1 MPSPIDAIRTS
12 ALVKHYEHGRVLAL
26 DGLDLTVPEGSV
38 FGFLGP
44 NGAGKTT
51 AIKILTGLVEPTS
64 GDAWVAGESVAR
76 SSARLRS
83 QIGYLS
89 QDPRFYTWMTGREL
103 LEFAGQLFGTGRA
116 AARRRADELLEMS
129 GLSRAGGR
137 RIGGY
142 SGGMVQR
149 LGIAQA
155 IVSSP
160 RILFLDEPCASLDP
174 LGRRDVLEFIARLRG
189 KTTVL
194 MSTHILEDV
203 ERVCDTVGIIDR
215 GRMAAT
221 AGTDELARRFAPPV
235 VELEFETVEAA
246 TAFAA
251 AWREDAGTAS
261 ADVDGAKVRL
271 RAPDLSHARA
281 SALRLVTTRGLP
293 LVRLETRS
301 ASLED
306 VFVRLVGG
314 TS

>member
-1 MPSPIDAIRTS
+1 MNAIRTS
-12 ALVKHYEHGRVLAL
+12 ALVKSYERGKVLAL
-26 DGLDLTVPEGSV
+26 DGLDLAVPEGSV

-64 GDAWVAGESVAR
+64 GDAWVAGEPVAE
-76 SSARLRS
+76 SSPRLRS

-89 QDPRFYTWMTGREL
+89 QDPRFYSWMTGREL
-103 LEFAGQLFGTGRA
+103 LVFAAQLYGVDRA
-116 AARRRADELLEMS
+116 AARRRADELLELS
-129 GLSRAGGR
+129 GLVRAATR
-137 RIGGY
+137 RVGGY

-155 IVSSP
+155 VVSTP

-203 ERVCDTVGIIDR
+203 ERVCDTVGIIDH
-215 GRMAAT
+215 GRMVAT
-221 AGTDELARRFAPPV
+221 AETTELGRRFAPPV
-235 VELEFETVEAA
+235 VELGFETAEAA
-246 TAFAA
+246 AAFAA
-251 AWREDAGTAS
+251 AWTETGS
-261 ADVDGAKVRL
+261 ATEAAATVEGEIVQL
-271 RAPDLSHARA
+271 RALDLAQARA
-281 SALRLVTTRGLP
+281 SALRLVAARNLP
-293 LVRLETRS
+293 LARLETRS

>member
-1 MPSPIDAIRTS
+1 MDAIRCS
-12 ALVKHYEHGRVLAL
+12 GLVKRYERGSVLAL
-26 DGLDLTVPEGSV
+26 DGLDLGVPTGSV

-51 AIKILTGLVEPTS
+51 AIKILTGLVESTS
-64 GDAWVAGESVAR
+64 GEAWVAGEPVTR

-89 QDPRFYTWMTGREL
+89 QDPRFYSWMTGREL
-103 LEFAGQLFGTGRA
+103 LVFAGELFGTGRA
-116 AARRRADELLEMS
+116 AARRRADDLLERS
-129 GLSRAGGR
+129 GLARAGRR

-155 IVSSP
+155 IVSEP
-160 RILFLDEPCASLDP
+160 RILFLDEPCAALDP
-174 LGRRDVLEFIARLRG
+174 LGRRDVLEFVAHLRG

-215 GRMAAT
+215 GRMLAT
-221 AGTDELARRFAPPV
+221 ARMGDIASKFAPPV
-235 VELEFETVEAA
+235 LELEFETPEAA
-246 TAFAA
+246 TTFRDL
-251 AWREDAGTAS
+251 WS
-261 ADVDGAKVRL
+261 APSHAVPAEVVGRKVRL
-271 RAPDLSHARA
+271 GTTDLSQARVD
-281 SALRLVTTRGLP
+281 ALRLIVTHDLP
-293 LVRLETRS
+293 LLRLEVLS

-306 VFVRLVGG
+306 IFVRLVGG
-314 TS
+314 AP

>member
-1 MPSPIDAIRTS
+1 MDAIRTS
-12 ALVKHYEHGRVLAL
+12 ALAKSYERGKVLAL
-26 DGLDLTVPEGSV
+26 NGLDLHVPEGSV

-64 GDAWVAGESVAR
+64 GEAWVAGERVGNA
-76 SSARLRS
+76 SARLRA

-89 QDPRFYTWMTGREL
+89 QEPRFYPWMTGREL
-103 LEFAGQLFGTGRA
+103 LVFAGRLFGTRA
-116 AARRRADELLEMS
+116 ATAGRRADELLEMS
-129 GLSRAGGR
+129 GLSRAAR
-137 RIGGY
+137 RRVGGY

-155 IVSSP
+155 IVSEP

-174 LGRRDVLEFIARLRG
+174 FGRRDVLEFIARLRE

-215 GRMAAT
+215 GRMVVT
-221 AGTDELARRFAPPV
+221 ARTDELGRRFAPPV
-235 VELEFETVEAA
+235 VELGFETAAAAVAFASAWAEAA
-246 TAFAA
+246 V
-251 AWREDAGTAS
+251 AS
-261 ADVDGAKVRL
+261 GPVATVEGEVVQL
-271 RAPDLSHARA
+271 RAADLAQARA
-281 SALRLVTTRGLP
+281 SALRLVAAKSLP
-293 LVRLETRS
+293 LARLETRS

-306 VFVRLVGG
+306 VFVRLVGA

>member
-1 MPSPIDAIRTS
+1 MDAIRCS
-12 ALVKHYEHGRVLAL
+12 GLIKRYERGKVLAL
-26 DGLDLTVPEGSV
+26 DGLDLAVPEGSV

-44 NGAGKTT
+44 NGAGKST
-51 AIKILTGLVEPTS
+51 AIKILTGLVEPTA
-64 GDAWVAGESVAR
+64 GEAWVAGEPVVHP
-76 SSARLRS
+76 SARLRS

-89 QDPRFYTWMTGREL
+89 QDPHFYSWMTGREL
-103 LEFAGQLFGTGRA
+103 LVFAGELFGAGRA

-129 GLSRAGGR
+129 GLTRAGGR
-137 RIGGY
+137 RTGGY

-155 IVSSP
+155 IVSTP

-215 GRMAAT
+215 GRMVAT
-221 AGTDELARRFAPPV
+221 AETDELGRRFAPPV
-235 VELEFETVEAA
+235 VELGFETAAAAAAFASAWAETAEATGPAA
-246 TAFAA
+246 TV
-251 AWREDAGTAS
+251 EGE
-261 ADVDGAKVRL
+261 VVQL
-271 RAPDLSHARA
+271 RAANLAQART
-281 SALRLVTTRGLP
+281 SALSLVAAKGLP
-293 LVRLETRS
+293 LVRLETRA